1 MEQNIAVSEILS
13 DVYVMKVHTTVR
25 LEGRKVDFF

>member
-1 MEQNIAVSEILS
+1 MEQNIAVSVILS
-13 DVYVMKVHTTVR
+13 DFVMKVHTTVR